1 MTDELKQILFGVAFP
16 FAFGLAAMALAYLR
30 RRATD
35 DASSSP
41 RPSPS
46 GRGSET
52 PAPRSAAPSTSASPA
67 FWPWQATCAVGVP
80 VVFAYIL
87 LYGMP
92 ALPEPL
98 RSILPTPERGL
109 SDTWRTAVFPA
120 LVGLIA
126 STPLWFAGSLSPRAC
141 RVLFALAAIV
151 VAGLT
156 PWLTHPYL
164 KPEPWAMHLVG
175 PVALLVVI
183 AALEPVAVRRPGP
196 SVIIALGFACAAAA
210 GLILMANFLK
220 LSIPIGALAMAMLGV
235 MVIALFRRGVTLS
248 RGPLLVIVPA
258 TITAVLFAWLNHRF
272 LEGPIPAGAFAL
284 VGLSPVMLWTG
295 EWPLVA
301 RRRAWV
307 GGLARIAAVL
317 LACATGLAWAA
328 MATNAADGNAPAADP
343 YADMYEGL
351 MGE

>member
-1 MTDELKQILFGVAFP
+1 MTDELKQILFGIAFP
-16 FAFGLAAMALAYLR
+16 FAFSLAAMAAAFAR
-30 RRATD
+30 RRTVDVAK
-35 DASSSP
+35 
-41 RPSPS
+41 PSPHPS
-46 GRGSET
+46 PGGRGGT
-52 PAPRSAAPSTSASPA
+52 SPA

-80 VVFAYIL
+80 LVLAYIL

-98 RSILPTPERGL
+98 RSMLPAIDGGT
-109 SDTWRTAVFPA
+109 SDTWRTAVFPP

-126 STPLWFAGSLSPRAC
+126 SIPLWFAGSLSPRASG
-141 RVLFALAAIV
+141 VLFALAAIV

-156 PWLTHPYL
+156 PWLIYPYL
-164 KPEPWAMHLVG
+164 KPEPWAVHLVA
-175 PVALLVVI
+175 PVAALAVI
-183 AALEPVAVRRPGP
+183 AAVEPVAARRSGP

-220 LSIPIGALAMAMLGV
+220 LSIPMGALAMAMLGV
-235 MVIALFRRGVTLS
+235 MVIALLRRGATLS

-272 LEGPIPAGAFAL
+272 LEGPIPIGAFAL
-284 VGLSPVMLWTG
+284 VALSPVMLWAG
-295 EWPLVA
+295 EWPPNDA
-301 RRRAWV
+301 ERRATPANIRWL

-317 LACATGLAWAA
+317 LTCAAGLAWA
-328 MATNAADGNAPAADP
+328 MLATNAAEDDAAADDP